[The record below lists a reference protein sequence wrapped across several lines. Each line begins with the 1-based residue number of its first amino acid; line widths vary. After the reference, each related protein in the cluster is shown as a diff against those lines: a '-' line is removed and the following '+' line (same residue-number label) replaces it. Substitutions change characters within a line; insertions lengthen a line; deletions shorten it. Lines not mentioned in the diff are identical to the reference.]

1 MNRKIAYL
9 GIDLLQCALQTVLEE
24 GCQVLKVFTCRTDNV
39 TEFNTGVLE
48 MARVHNIPISLEP
61 VTPAD
66 LDWLAEQG

>member
-9 GIDLLQCALQTVLEE
+9 GIDLLQCALRTVLEE

-48 MARVHNIPISLEP
+48 MARVHNVPTRVYLRSRLIC
-61 VTPAD
+61 AK
-66 LDWLAEQG
+66 WRK